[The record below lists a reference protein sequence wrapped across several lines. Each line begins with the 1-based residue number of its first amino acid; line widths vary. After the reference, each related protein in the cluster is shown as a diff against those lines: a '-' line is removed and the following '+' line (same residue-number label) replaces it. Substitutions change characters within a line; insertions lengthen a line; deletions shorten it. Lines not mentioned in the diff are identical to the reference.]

1 MDEGFVTEF
10 SNDLKAEFEMYFEL
24 FKNSCEGT
32 DYEFGMRVWNELM
45 KFDFI
50 LYDEKEVRE
59 MFYAITAEPFHSVN
73 AQKWFIR
80 AHVSFRK
87 WQAQENSKQFDQLND
102 EIIKF
107 QKERDWKKFH
117 TPENLAKSISIE
129 AAELL
134 EHFQWGKE
142 YDENEVADELAD
154 VLIYCLYM
162 ADAMDFD
169 VKEIIQNKMAK
180 NALKYPVDKS
190 KGNAKKYTEF

>member
-1 MDEGFVTEF
+1 MIIMD
-10 SNDLKAEFEMYFEL
+10 DIKKEL
-24 FKNSCEGT
+24 
-32 DYEFGMRVWNELM
+32 LM
-45 KFDFI
+45 
-50 LYDEKEVRE
+50 
-59 MFYAITAEPFHSVN
+59 
-73 AQKWFIR
+73 
-80 AHVSFRK
+80 
-87 WQAQENSKQFDQLND
+87 
-102 EIIKF
+102 F

-134 EHFQWGKE
+134 EHFQWQKE

-169 VKEIIQNKMAK
+169 VKEIILNKMEK

-190 KGNAKKYTEF
+190 KGNAKKYTEL

>member
-1 MDEGFVTEF
+1 MD
-10 SNDLKAEFEMYFEL
+10 DIKKEL
-24 FKNSCEGT
+24 
-32 DYEFGMRVWNELM
+32 L
-45 KFDFI
+45 I
-50 LYDEKEVRE
+50 
-59 MFYAITAEPFHSVN
+59 
-73 AQKWFIR
+73 
-80 AHVSFRK
+80 
-87 WQAQENSKQFDQLND
+87 
-102 EIIKF
+102 F

-134 EHFQWGKE
+134 EHFQWQKE

-169 VKEIIQNKMAK
+169 VKKIILNKMEK

-190 KGNAKKYTEF
+190 KGNAKKYTEL